1 MTSGP
6 PRDAVKAPLLAR
18 LIATVGYTG
27 FFPWAP
33 ATLASLIVTVVYFLL
48 PPLAVWVQAIAL
60 VIVTLIGIITATMME
75 HELGH
80 DAGPIVIDEIA
91 GMIMTYLVVPIPETT
106 MAKLA
111 VLGAGFVLFRI
122 FDILKPWPV
131 AQFQNLPAG
140 RGVVADDIMAGL
152 YSNIALQAL
161 LAFGLLRWVAG
172 LLG

>member
-1 MTSGP
+1 MKGVP
-6 PRDAVKAPLLAR
+6 AHDAVKAPTLAR
-18 LIATVGYTG
+18 LIATVGHVG

-33 ATLASLIVTVVYFLL
+33 ATLASLIVTAIYLIL

-60 VIVTLIGIITATMME
+60 VIVTLVGIITATMME

-91 GMIMTYLVVPIPETT
+91 GMIMTYMLVPMPEEM
-106 MAKLA
+106 MAKIA

-122 FDILKPWPV
+122 FDIFKPWPV

-161 LAFGLLRWVAG
+161 LALGLLRWVAG
-172 LLG
+172 ILG